1 MSYILEA
8 LKKVEQERAIG
19 QVPGIASSH
28 EQDNRTG
35 FSRWLWVVIGALVIN
50 AVLLGIALWPQPDT
64 RTITEQAEYRPEV
77 QPSVAP
83 VPLAPAPQRNAPVS
97 RSIQPAAPVK
107 PIAKSA
113 VEPPVALRPLPP
125 LPETPPVAKPE
136 VPVAPA
142 AQTASL
148 AAPRPVAVTVPANNN
163 LPVWP
168 QISSQLFQ
176 QINSSLHLDV
186 HVYSELPEQRFV
198 LINMRKYNEGGQL
211 QEGPVVDEITP
222 SDVILSFRG
231 QRFRVQSQ

>member
-28 EQDNRTG
+28 EQDNRTS
-35 FSRWLWVVIGALVIN
+35 FSRWLWLIIAALVVN
-50 AVLLGIALWPQPDT
+50 AMLLGIALWPQPDT
-64 RTITEQAEYRPEV
+64 RTVTKQEEYRSEV
-77 QPSVAP
+77 QPAVTP
-83 VPLAPAPQRNAPVS
+83 VPLAPAPQRNAPAI
-97 RSIQPAAPVK
+97 RSVQPAAPVK
-107 PIAKSA
+107 PVAKSA
-113 VEPPVALRPLPP
+113 VGPPGALRPLPP
-125 LPETPPVAKPE
+125 LPETPPVAKTE

-142 AQTASL
+142 TQTASL
-148 AAPRPVAVTVPANNN
+148 AASRPVAGTVPPNNN

-198 LINMRKYNEGGQL
+198 LINMQKYHEGGQL

-222 SDVILSFRG
+222 NDVILSFRG

>member
-28 EQDNRTG
+28 EQDNRTS
-35 FSRWLWVVIGALVIN
+35 FSRWLWLIIAALVVN
-50 AVLLGIALWPQPDT
+50 AMLLGIALWPQPDT
-64 RTITEQAEYRPEV
+64 RTVTKQEEYRSEV
-77 QPSVAP
+77 QPAVTP
-83 VPLAPAPQRNAPVS
+83 VPLAPAPQRNAPAI
-97 RSIQPAAPVK
+97 RSVQPAAPVK
-107 PIAKSA
+107 PVAKSA
-113 VEPPVALRPLPP
+113 VEPPGALRPLPP
-125 LPETPPVAKPE
+125 LPETPPVAKTE

-142 AQTASL
+142 TQTASL
-148 AAPRPVAVTVPANNN
+148 AASRPVAGTVPPNNN

-198 LINMRKYNEGGQL
+198 LINMQKYHEGGQL

-222 SDVILSFRG
+222 NDVILSFRG

>member
-28 EQDNRTG
+28 EQDNRTS
-35 FSRWLWVVIGALVIN
+35 FSRWLWVIIAALVIN

-64 RTITEQAEYRPEV
+64 RTVTKQAEHRPEV
-77 QPSVAP
+77 QPLVTP
-83 VPLAPAPQRNAPVS
+83 VPSAPAPQRNVPAIRSVQPVV
-97 RSIQPAAPVK
+97 PVK
-107 PIAKSA
+107 PVAKSA

-125 LPETPPVAKPE
+125 LPETPPVAKTE

-142 AQTASL
+142 TQTASL
-148 AAPRPVAVTVPANNN
+148 AASRPVAGTVPPNNN

-198 LINMRKYNEGGQL
+198 LINMQKYHEGGQL

-222 SDVILSFRG
+222 NDVILSFRG

>member
-28 EQDNRTG
+28 EQDNRTS
-35 FSRWLWVVIGALVIN
+35 FSRWLWLIIAALVVN
-50 AVLLGIALWPQPDT
+50 AMLLGIALWPQPDT
-64 RTITEQAEYRPEV
+64 RTVTKQEEYRSEV
-77 QPSVAP
+77 QPAVTP
-83 VPLAPAPQRNAPVS
+83 VPLAPAPQRNAPAI
-97 RSIQPAAPVK
+97 RSVQPAAPVK
-107 PIAKSA
+107 PVAKSA

-125 LPETPPVAKPE
+125 LPETPPVAKTE

-142 AQTASL
+142 TQTASL
-148 AAPRPVAVTVPANNN
+148 AASRPVAGTVPPNNN

-198 LINMRKYNEGGQL
+198 LINMQKYHEGGQL

-222 SDVILSFRG
+222 NDVILSFRG